1 MILTENSIPMKDA
14 LYFSLLTLSLFIS
27 SCKNQECDYIQE
39 VSRASKDYIE
49 TSDSTAFKGQK
60 TLVFEEENIQM
71 KFNYS
76 FCKTSALGAGSC
88 RSVLTIQNLTD
99 REVRIYFYRSEANQM
114 AKQNLMTVIT
124 CAPQGKS
131 QNIALN
137 FISFFGCTD
146 LDNLFP
152 LIRVSY
158 R

>member
-1 MILTENSIPMKDA
+1 MKDV

-39 VSRASKDYIE
+39 VTKASKDYIE
-49 TSDSTAFKGQK
+49 TSDSTAFKDQK
-60 TLVFEEENIQM
+60 TLVFDEENIQM
-71 KFNYS
+71 KYNYS
-76 FCKTSALGAGSC
+76 FCKTSAHGAGSC

-114 AKQNLMTVIT
+114 AKQGLMTVIT
-124 CAPQGKS
+124 CAPRGKNK
-131 QNIALN
+131 NIALN
-137 FISFFGCTD
+137 FIAAQTCTD
-146 LDNLFP
+146 LDNLFR

>member
-1 MILTENSIPMKDA
+1 MKHH
-14 LYFSLLTLSLFIS
+14 LIYLVIILSLFIP

-60 TLVFEEENIQM
+60 TLVFDEENIQM
-71 KFNYS
+71 KYNYS
-76 FCKTSALGAGSC
+76 FCKTSAKGAWSC

-114 AKQNLMTVIT
+114 AKQSLMTVIT
-124 CAPQGKS
+124 CAPQGISKGL
-131 QNIALN
+131 ALN

-158 R
+158 Q